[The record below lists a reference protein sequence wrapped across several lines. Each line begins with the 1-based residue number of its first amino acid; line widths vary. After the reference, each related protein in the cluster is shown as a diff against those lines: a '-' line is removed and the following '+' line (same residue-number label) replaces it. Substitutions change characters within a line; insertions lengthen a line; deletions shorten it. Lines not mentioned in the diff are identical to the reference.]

1 MALLCVET
9 QLKDKMITKVVVE
22 PQQNVVFIFAS
33 YEEVLIVKHS
43 TYSHGSKVNAVS
55 K

>member
-43 TYSHGSKVNAVS
+43 ILMAQKSMQFQNE
-55 K
+55 